1 MKNIHWN
8 LRKKI
13 YGIVFG
19 NPNPTQHYFIMY
31 IIFYFLFKRISLFL
45 FYLLL

>member
-19 NPNPTQHYFIMY
+19 NPNPNPT
-31 IIFYFLFKRISLFL
+31 L
-45 FYLLL
+45 FYYVYYILFFV